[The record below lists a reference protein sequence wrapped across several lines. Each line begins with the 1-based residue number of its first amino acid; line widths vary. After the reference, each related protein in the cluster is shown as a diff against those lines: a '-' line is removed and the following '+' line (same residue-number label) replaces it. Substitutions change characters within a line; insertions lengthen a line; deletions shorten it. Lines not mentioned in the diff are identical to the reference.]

1 MTELKGAT
9 ARNPSTVEQIKEL
22 VAKTGPNPAL
32 LEFPTDTWG
41 FTSGVR
47 KEVLKAASSV
57 RGQADK
63 HLLLIGTLQVLI
75 AHIKARYEPDIAARE
90 NEVAFRDAQA
100 ADRINRNRVVATPAP
115 VSATKENPD
124 G

>member
-1 MTELKGAT
+1 LTEIKGASPHP
-9 ARNPSTVEQIKEL
+9 PSTVEQIKAL
-22 VAKTGPNPAL
+22 IAKTGPNPAL

-57 RGQADK
+57 RGQDDK
-63 HLLLIGTLQVLI
+63 HLLLIGTLQVLL
-75 AHIKARYEPDIAARE
+75 AHIKARYEPDKAARAD
-90 NEVAFRDAQA
+90 EVAFREAQA
-100 ADRINRNRVVATPAP
+100 TDRVNRNRVVATPAP
-115 VSATKENPD
+115 VSTTKENLD

>member
-1 MTELKGAT
+1 MSTVKGAEPIP
-9 ARNPSTVEQIKEL
+9 PSTVEQVKEL
-22 VAKTGPNPAL
+22 IAKTGANPAL
-32 LEFPTDTWG
+32 LEFPTDQWG

-47 KEVLKAASSV
+47 KEVLRAASSV

-75 AHIKARYEPDIAARE
+75 AHIKARYEPDQAARA
-90 NEVAFRDAQA
+90 NELAFRDAQA
-100 ADRINRNRVVATPAP
+100 ADRVNRNRVVATPAP